1 VCHLVVNEVD
11 YDNVGTDDREFV
23 EVFNGTNAAA
33 DLTNIAVV
41 LVNGAD
47 NNEYSRVA
55 LAGSLAPAH
64 YAVVADIA
72 VMPDPHALV
81 FLFPGSTN
89 QIQNGSPDGVALVD
103 TASITLID
111 ALSYEGSITAAQI
124 NGFPPVNL
132 VEGTP
137 ASAM

>member
-1 VCHLVVNEVD
+1 MRFGRSGFLALVFAATAAIVAGSVDGAPAVRAESVTASQSLRSDPVCHLVINEVD

-64 YAVVADIA
+64 
-72 VMPDPHALV
+72 
-81 FLFPGSTN
+81 
-89 QIQNGSPDGVALVD
+89 
-103 TASITLID
+103 
-111 ALSYEGSITAAQI
+111 
-124 NGFPPVNL
+124 
-132 VEGTP
+132 
-137 ASAM
+137 